1 MERDD
6 QQNSIMPQ
14 EAGEGVI
21 FCSASVDQLGTT
33 LRRNSHSV
41 AKVIKLQAAIR
52 EDDVA
57 RVAELL
63 HGYGGS
69 ASKSCIRIASEG
81 S

>member
-1 MERDD
+1 
-6 QQNSIMPQ
+6 MPQ

-21 FCSASVDQLGTT
+21 FRSVSVDQLGTT

-63 HGYGGS
+63 HGYGDINKRVKTS
-69 ASKSCIRIASEG
+69 ASKSYIRSKSEG